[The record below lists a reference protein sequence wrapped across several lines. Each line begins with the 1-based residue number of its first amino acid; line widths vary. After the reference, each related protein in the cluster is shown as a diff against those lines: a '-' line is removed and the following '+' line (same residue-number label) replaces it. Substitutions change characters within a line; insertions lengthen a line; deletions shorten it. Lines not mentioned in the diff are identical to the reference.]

1 MKYKAEIF
9 VFSDLYSS
17 KKDILEDN
25 SLVFIIGKLSN
36 RQSDEDD
43 VLKIIADDIIDLK
56 RVRNKL
62 SKHIHIK
69 IGYNQNNPEILNKI
83 KSLTESHRGNCRLII
98 NIETSSGYMQKIV
111 SKDINISPDIDLIN
125 QLRDTLGEKNIWI
138 ET

>member
-69 IGYNQNNPEILNKI
+69 ISGKFIPPKNKI
-83 KSLTESHRGNCRLII
+83 C
-98 NIETSSGYMQKIV
+98 Y
-111 SKDINISPDIDLIN
+111 ISID
-125 QLRDTLGEKNIWI
+125 KNYVFVF
-138 ET
+138 TYRK